1 MPLPLP
7 FPFPTRRTG
16 GFSLVELMVSMAIG
30 LVLLLGMTGMFVNN
44 SKNQAELDKSNRQTE
59 SGRYSIQLLTDDI
72 FNAGYYAEFDP
83 TPLTEP
89 ASMPPLCDVSV
100 TSLRAALVA
109 PVQGLDDSASDASCL
124 TDAKTDSD
132 VLVVRRVETCIA
144 GEGNC
149 APASSGGAFFQAS
162 LCMNANELGS
172 GDATKHF
179 ALDST
184 VADLNR
190 HKRDC
195 TEGAAGTPA
204 DIRRYVTHMY
214 YVANN
219 HNAGDGIPTLM
230 RATLGGATA
239 LGFTIEPI
247 AEGIESLQVEYG
259 VDGDGNGA
267 PDVYTTAPTA
277 VADMRAVVAVKLHLL
292 SRNTEKS
299 RFHIDENTYK
309 LGLDSMGEPKVP
321 TITDKN
327 YKRNVFST
335 TVIVANTAGRRSN

>member
-1 MPLPLP
+1 
-7 FPFPTRRTG
+7 
-16 GFSLVELMVSMAIG
+16 
-30 LVLLLGMTGMFVNN
+30 
-44 SKNQAELDKSNRQTE
+44 
-59 SGRYSIQLLTDDI
+59 
-72 FNAGYYAEFDP
+72 
-83 TPLTEP
+83 
-89 ASMPPLCDVSV
+89 
-100 TSLRAALVA
+100 
-109 PVQGLDDSASDASCL
+109 
-124 TDAKTDSD
+124 
-132 VLVVRRVETCIA
+132 
-144 GEGNC
+144 
-149 APASSGGAFFQAS
+149 
-162 LCMNANELGS
+162 MNPGELGS
-172 GDATKHF
+172 GDATQHF

-195 TEGAAGTPA
+195 TETSAGTAA

-267 PDVYTTAPTA
+267 PDNFTTAPAA
-277 VADMRAVVAVKLHLL
+277 VGDLRAVVAVKLHLL
-292 SRNTEKS
+292 SRNTERS
-299 RFHIDENTYK
+299 QSYTDGNTYA
-309 LGLDSMGEPKVP
+309 LGLDSAGEPKVP

-327 YKRNVFST
+327 YKRKVFST
-335 TVIVANTAGRRSN
+335 TVIVANTAGRRTK